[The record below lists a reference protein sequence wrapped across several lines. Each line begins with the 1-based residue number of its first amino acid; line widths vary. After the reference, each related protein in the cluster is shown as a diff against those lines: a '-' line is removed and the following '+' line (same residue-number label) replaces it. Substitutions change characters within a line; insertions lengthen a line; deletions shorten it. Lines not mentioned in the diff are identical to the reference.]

1 MDFKQGEESM
11 DLPEISRAI
20 TIDGAEIEVND
31 DTELTPELEEELRYI
46 QSHQIGPLEIEFE
59 APMQMIRMNLIFG
72 ISGNWMKM
80 HGGFPT
86 RGKSLER
93 ASRMLSGRKNMTKK
107 GGRDMQMTEE
117 EIKRNYTGAKN
128 KRDQIKV
135 LAELNC
141 TST

>member
-1 MDFKQGEESM
+1 MRLEMDFKQGEESM
-11 DLPEISRAI
+11 AMPEISRAI

-46 QSHQIGPLEIEFE
+46 QSHPIGPLEIEFE

-93 ASRMLSGRKNMTKK
+93 ASRMLSGRKTMTKTRRTRHADDRR
-107 GGRDMQMTEE
+107 GD
-117 EIKRNYTGAKN
+117 
-128 KRDQIKV
+128 
-135 LAELNC
+135 
-141 TST
+141 